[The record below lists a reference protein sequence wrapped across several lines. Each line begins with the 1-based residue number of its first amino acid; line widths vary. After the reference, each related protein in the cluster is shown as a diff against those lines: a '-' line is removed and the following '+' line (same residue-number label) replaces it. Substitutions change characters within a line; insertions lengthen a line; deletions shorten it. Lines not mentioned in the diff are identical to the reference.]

1 MGSHL
6 ELQILSGRQSPMAA
20 QALTL
25 QLPAPQ
31 CWGEFTFYLLGCW
44 PSPCLTVGEVNRT
57 PCVLGHSSN
66 FVNYPQGV
74 FFMPWFCLPRCIFAF
89 SKLFFTSPKSFYAAS
104 TLFFESPKPFSA
116 TPDLFPASHHP
127 FPPDPDLFSSH
138 PQLRLMTRRAISFG
152 LGFRVDGLTKMIISI
167 SVSITSPCFLFLL
180 GTPACCP

>member
-1 MGSHL
+1 MS
-6 ELQILSGRQSPMAA
+6 A

-25 QLPAPQ
+25 PLLAPQ
-31 CWGEFTFYLLGCW
+31 GWGEFTFYLLGCW

-57 PCVLGHSSN
+57 PYVLGHSLN

-74 FFMPWFCLPRCIFAF
+74 FFVPWFCPPRCVFAF
-89 SKLFFTSPKSFYAAS
+89 SKLFSGPPESFYAAS

-116 TPDLFPASHHP
+116 T
-127 FPPDPDLFSSH
+127 PDLFSSH